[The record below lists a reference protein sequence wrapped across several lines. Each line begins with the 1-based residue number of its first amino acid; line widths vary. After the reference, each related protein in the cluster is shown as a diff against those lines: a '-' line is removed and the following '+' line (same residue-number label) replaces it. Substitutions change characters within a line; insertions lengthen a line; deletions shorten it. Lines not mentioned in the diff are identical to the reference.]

1 MVYNII
7 KLKTFTELEMK
18 TIKKLIVILSIALGL
33 NAQAANPWM
42 PWDNNYGND
51 NFFDRITPWGNN
63 NDGGFF
69 DGMSNFGPFDSGSNF
84 GPFDSG
90 SNFGP
95 FDGMSNWGPFNG
107 DSNFGPFSNV
117 ADWVND
123 TDFGFYFDTKNKF
136 ANQNE
141 AYTDGNFSGSA
152 DAYAKGQADAYAK
165 GQADGYAQGQ
175 ADAFGNGQAQGYY
188 EQQIADYGEPR
199 GMGRFQGYGRKG
211 FLGYV
216 PGNDFP
222 APQMSY

>member
-1 MVYNII
+1 
-7 KLKTFTELEMK
+7 MK
-18 TIKKLIVILSIALGL
+18 TITILIAILSLASGL
-33 NAQAANPWM
+33 TAQAANPWM
-42 PWDNNYGND
+42 PWDNNNYGNN
-51 NFFDRITPWGNN
+51 NFFDRIKPWGNN

-69 DGMSNFGPFDSGSNF
+69 DGMSNWGPFDSGSNF

-123 TDFGFYFDTKNKF
+123 TDFGFYFNTKNKF

-141 AYTDGNFSGSA
+141 AYTDSNFSGSA

-175 ADAFGNGQAQGYY
+175 ADAFGNGQALGYY